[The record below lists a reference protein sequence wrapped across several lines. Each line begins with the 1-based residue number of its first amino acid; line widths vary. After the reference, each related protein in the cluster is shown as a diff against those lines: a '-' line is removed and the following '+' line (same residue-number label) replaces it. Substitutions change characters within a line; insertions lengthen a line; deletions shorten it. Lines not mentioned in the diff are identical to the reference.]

1 MKAKD
6 HRRKWAATMQQF
18 VLGRKNHITAAS
30 AVLIII
36 AYVSKLGFH
45 DESAAVW

>member
-1 MKAKD
+1 MKRKD
-6 HRRKWAATMQQF
+6 HLRKGAGTMQQF
-18 VLGRKNHITAAS
+18 VLGKKNHITAAS

-45 DESAAVW
+45 NESAAV